1 MHPLL
6 TQIMQGATPSLDTFF
21 DAFGK
26 NFSLLYALEE
36 TPQDAIWHAEGN
48 VYIHTGMV
56 LEETYGLL
64 AGQASHLQPERR
76 LALVLAALFHDIAKP
91 LVTQVAEVR
100 GREAIVAPRHAD
112 RGRSYLAYKLLELG
126 MPYRVTQAVLA
137 LVGHHHDPKFLIIK
151 DKPACDYRQLARL
164 ADLELLYYFE
174 QADMRGR
181 ICDDLSTQLDYIE
194 LFRMFAQE
202 YGVWQT
208 PDVYQAWQSV
218 IEAELGNERTELRQ
232 LVLANAIR
240 DYEAGTIH
248 TPHEAIARSY
258 QYRDA
263 FSHLV
268 VMCGPS
274 GAGKSSWIDEHLPDY
289 HLLSLDALREE
300 MTGKRSDQSKNGQV
314 MQAAK
319 ELLKGHLRR
328 HEKVVWDATNL
339 RRIHRQMPLQLGF
352 NYHAFVTLVAFHLP
366 EADYIKRNE
375 QRQEAKRVPRH
386 ILHKQ
391 LDKVEWVYAT
401 EAHEV
406 IFVDGEGK
414 QMAEKASALTHYH

>member
-1 MHPLL
+1 MHPIL
-6 TQIMQGATPSLDTFF
+6 TQIMQGGRPSLDTFL

-26 NFSLLYALEE
+26 SFSLLYALEE
-36 TPQDAIWHAEGN
+36 TRQDAIWHAEGN

-64 AGQASHLQPERR
+64 ARQASHLQPDRR
-76 LALVLAALFHDIAKP
+76 LALVLSALFHDIAKP
-91 LVTQVAEVR
+91 LVTKVAEVQ

-126 MPYRVTQAVLA
+126 MPYRVTQEVLA
-137 LVGHHHDPKFLIIK
+137 VVGHHHDPKFLIIK
-151 DKPACDYRQLARL
+151 DKAAGKYRELARL

-181 ICDDLSTQLDYIE
+181 SCDDLSRQLDYIE
-194 LFRMFAQE
+194 LFRMFAEE
-202 YGVWQT
+202 YDVWQN
-208 PDVYQAWQSV
+208 PDVYQEWRTV
-218 IEAELGNERTELRQ
+218 IETELANERAELRQ

-240 DYEAGTIH
+240 DYEAGTIY

-258 QYRDA
+258 HYRNA

-274 GAGKSSWIDEHLPDY
+274 GAGKSSWIGEHLPDY
-289 HLLSLDALREE
+289 HVISLDQLREE
-300 MTGKRSDQSKNGQV
+300 IAGKRSDQSKNGQV

-319 ELLKGHLRR
+319 EQLKVHLRR
-328 HEKVVWDATNL
+328 HQKVVWDATNL
-339 RRIHRQMPLQLGF
+339 RRIHRQVPLQLGF
-352 NYHAFVTLVAFHLP
+352 NYHAFVTLVVFHLP

-375 QRQEAKRVPRH
+375 QREQPVPRH
-386 ILHKQ
+386 ILRQQ
-391 LDKVEWVYAT
+391 LDKVEWPYAT

-406 IFVDGEGK
+406 IFVDGEGQ
-414 QMAEKASALTHYH
+414 QMGK